1 MCEDIYRVILFFYYF
16 KLINNLMYLGIVGE
30 LEYYERFLRDFFFY
44 MNVIIIDFDCGL
56 IFG

>member
-1 MCEDIYRVILFFYYF
+1 
-16 KLINNLMYLGIVGE
+16 MYLGIVGE